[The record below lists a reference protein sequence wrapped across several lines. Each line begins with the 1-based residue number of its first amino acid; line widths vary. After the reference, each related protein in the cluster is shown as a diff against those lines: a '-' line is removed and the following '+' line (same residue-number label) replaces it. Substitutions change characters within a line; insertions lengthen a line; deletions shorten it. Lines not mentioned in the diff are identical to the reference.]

1 LRTAGENESVY
12 CDRFSLA
19 SLNYSTFDSEAASES
34 LPIAEALRMLRMSSA
49 DELRDWAKSRDREW
63 DVDVKSGVV
72 RLREEHKTDIEVC
85 WISTTFKTL
94 HPVSN
99 FLLCTHT
106 LCRFRKHTHSMSFI
120 SLRLGTDTS
129 HELTS
134 IMLTVQMPSQ
144 KLIIETLSYAKE
156 LERIV

>member
-1 LRTAGENESVY
+1 VY
-12 CDRFSLA
+12 CVAMIEKD
-19 SLNYSTFDSEAASES
+19 LNLNFAVHSEAASES

-85 WISTTFKTL
+85 EFPHFYCFFTT
-94 HPVSN
+94 
-99 FLLCTHT
+99 LLCSVTTIIVVFKSYHQDGDVEGVSIAY
-106 LCRFRKHTHSMSFI
+106 LSIEFI
-120 SLRLGTDTS
+120 
-129 HELTS
+129 
-134 IMLTVQMPSQ
+134 TVTEQMPSQ